1 MHAYSILSLHSTA
14 GVAAIAAV
22 AGSEA
27 SECGYGGQERKHGI
41 AIARRG
47 YDLVISGTTDL

>member
-27 SECGYGGQERKHGI
+27 SEYGGGQERKHGI

-47 YDLVISGTTDL
+47 YDLVIISGTTDL